1 MSKKAEELSNQF
13 IGHPYEADEDFTIT
27 LARSAYRQGYEQAEK
42 DLISLI
48 ESRIGELLGDAQPT
62 PILRIELRELIDKIK
77 GQ

>member
-42 DLISLI
+42 DTIERAVSWISANLNCKNSKI
-48 ESRIGELLGDAQPT
+48 EDYVNHFKVYMTE
-62 PILRIELRELIDKIK
+62 E
-77 GQ
+77 